1 MEVKDIMTNEAV
13 KLTGVQVKD
22 LLTKAVDG
30 IYLSR
35 KFEVMTDF
43 YNKFSITNDGLEI
56 TINDMLTAKIP
67 IQDDAEYIN
76 FAVGCDLS
84 ESENEDTIYEEW
96 ESSTYFGYK
105 FEIANIMISFNVTT
119 INDCSLTWE
128 QFRELVT
135 NEKYIS
141 FGVQNV
147 DGGLH
152 IDMNHANIYFLNV
165 DDTYFNICSPYTDIE
180 IDKEIVA
187 AIYNDTTTLKEV
199 YYRIEFNNGM
209 SDLAIEVEKDSKIFP
224 N

>member
-1 MEVKDIMTNEAV
+1 MTNKAV

-56 TINDMLTAKIP
+56 TVNDMLTAKIP

-84 ESENEDTIYEEW
+84 ESENEDIIYEEW

-119 INDCSLTWE
+119 VNDCNLTWE

-141 FGVQNV
+141 FEVQNV
-147 DGGLH
+147 DGGLY

-165 DDTYFNICSPYTDIE
+165 DDTYFNICSPYADIE

-187 AIYNDTTTLKEV
+187 AIYNDTTTLKKV

-209 SDLAIEVEKDSKIFP
+209 SDLAIEIEEDSKIFP